1 MSNDADDNV
10 AIKND
15 QKVTME
21 ATVKRIMMN
30 AKAEK
35 GVGKHAKISMV
46 TGKATLTVEDA
57 TVYDI

>member
-1 MSNDADDNV
+1 MTGDGADNV

-30 AKAEK
+30 AKAGK
-35 GVGKHAKISMV
+35 GIGKHAKTLVV
-46 TGKATLTVEDA
+46 TGKATLTTEGA
-57 TVYDI
+57 TVHDI

>member
-1 MSNDADDNV
+1 MTDDVDDNV

-15 QKVTME
+15 RNVTME
-21 ATVKRIMMN
+21 ATVKRLMMN

-35 GVGKHAKISMV
+35 GVGKHAKTLMV
-46 TGKATLTVEDA
+46 TGKATLTAEDA

>member
-1 MSNDADDNV
+1 
-10 AIKND
+10 
-15 QKVTME
+15 ME

-35 GVGKHAKISMV
+35 GVGKHAKILMV
-46 TGKATLTVEDA
+46 TGKATLTAEDA